1 MILEPTIQL
10 LTGSPYQSY
19 TYAYPHKTAY
29 RSLEPAVA
37 LQDVWQSEARDALF
51 LYIHIPFCE
60 MRCGFCN
67 LFTTVNAPESL
78 ERAYLQTLERQALRV
93 REALGDAKF
102 ARFAIGGG
110 TPTYLEPADLE
121 RLFVIAQKIYGLDLA
136 LTPTSVETSPATAT
150 ADRLEVL
157 KNYGVDRV
165 SIGVQ
170 SFIETEVHSV
180 GRSQDNPQ
188 VFEALKTIRNAGI
201 PILNIDLIYGLAFQ
215 TPAAWLESLNTALEW
230 QPEELFLYPLYVR
243 PKTGL
248 GNSKRSWDDQRL
260 ELYRLGRDFL
270 SSNGY
275 EQVSMRMF
283 RRKTAPQNSS
293 SINYD
298 CQNDGMVGLGC
309 GARSYTQN
317 LHYSSEYAVG
327 QTGVREILHDF
338 VQRSDASFDLASHG
352 FALDLLE
359 QQRRFSIQSLLQVSG
374 LDLSFY
380 RSRFQSDVFQ
390 DLPQLLEL
398 VADDLATQNQDSLK
412 LTATGLERSDA
423 IGPWLYS
430 SHAQQLMQGYQL
442 K

>member
-1 MILEPTIQL
+1 MLLEQSL
-10 LTGSPYQSY
+10 YQSY

-29 RSLEPAVA
+29 RTLEPAVW
-37 LQDVWQSEARDALF
+37 LRDVWANEARDALF

-67 LFTTVNAPESL
+67 LFTTVNAPQSL

-110 TPTYLEPADLE
+110 TPTYLEPVDLE
-121 RLFVIAQKIYGLDLA
+121 RLFTIAQNLYGIDLA
-136 LTPTSVETSPATAT
+136 STPTSVETSPATAS
-150 ADRLEVL
+150 ADRLEIL
-157 KNYGVDRV
+157 KKYGVDRV

-170 SFIETEVHSV
+170 SFIESEVHSV
-180 GRSQDNPQ
+180 GRTQQNAQ
-188 VFEALKTIRNAGI
+188 VFEAFRTIRSAGI

-215 TPAAWLESLNTALEW
+215 TPASWLQSLQTALEW
-230 QPEELFLYPLYVR
+230 QPEEMFLYPLYVR

-248 GNSKRSWDDQRL
+248 GNSKRSWDDARL

-270 SSNGY
+270 LANGY

-283 RRKTAPQNSS
+283 RRGTTPQTSS

-309 GARSYTQN
+309 GARSYSQN

-338 VQRSDASFDLASHG
+338 VARPDSSFDLASHG
-352 FALDLLE
+352 FKLDRLE
-359 QQRRFSIQSLLQVSG
+359 QQRRFTIQSLLQVSG
-374 LDLSFY
+374 LDLDFY
-380 RSRFQSDVFQ
+380 RARFQSDVFQ
-390 DLPQLLEL
+390 DLAQLLEL
-398 VADDLATQNQDSLK
+398 MPLEMATRNGNILK
-412 LTATGLERSDA
+412 LTALGLERSDA

-430 SHAQQLMQGYQL
+430 SHAQQLMQGYEL
-442 K
+442 R

>member
-1 MILEPTIQL
+1 MILE
-10 LTGSPYQSY
+10 SPYQSY

-29 RSLEPAVA
+29 RSLEPAMA
-37 LQDVWQSEARDALF
+37 LRDVWASEASDALF
-51 LYIHIPFCE
+51 LYMHIPFCE

-67 LFTTVNAPESL
+67 LFTTVNAPQSL
-78 ERAYLQTLERQALRV
+78 EQAYLHTLERQALRV
-93 REALGDAKF
+93 REALGDARF

-110 TPTYLEPADLE
+110 TPTYLEPSDLE
-121 RLFVIAQKIYGLDLA
+121 KLFVIADKLYGIDLA

-150 ADRLEVL
+150 SDRLEIL

-170 SFIETEVHSV
+170 SFVESEVHSV
-180 GRSQDNPQ
+180 GRTQQNAQ
-188 VFEALKTIRNAGI
+188 VFEAFKTIRSAGI

-215 TPAAWLESLNTALEW
+215 SPATWLQSLQTALEW

-243 PKTGL
+243 PLTGL

-270 SSNGY
+270 ITNGY

-283 RRKTAPQNSS
+283 RRNTAPQNSS
-293 SINYD
+293 SLNYD

-309 GARSYTQN
+309 GARSYTQS

-338 VQRSDASFDLASHG
+338 VERPDSGFDFASHG
-352 FALDLLE
+352 FVLDIFE
-359 QQRRFSIQSLLQVSG
+359 QQRRFVIQSLLQVSG
-374 LDLSFY
+374 LDLHFY
-380 RSRFQSDVFQ
+380 RSRFHTDVFQ

-398 VADDLATQNQDSLK
+398 TTLGFATLHKNYLK
-412 LTATGLERSDA
+412 LTPLGLERSDA

-430 SHAQQLMQGYQL
+430 SQAQHLMQGYQL

>member
-1 MILEPTIQL
+1 MILE
-10 LTGSPYQSY
+10 SPYQSY

-29 RSLEPAVA
+29 RSLEPAVS
-37 LQDVWQSEARDALF
+37 LRDVWANEARDALF

-67 LFTTVNAPESL
+67 LFTTVNAPQSL
-78 ERAYLQTLERQALRV
+78 ERSYLQTLERQAFRV

-110 TPTYLEPADLE
+110 TPTYLEPSDLE
-121 RLFVIAQKIYGLDLA
+121 RLFVIAQNIYGIDLA
-136 LTPTSVETSPATAT
+136 STPTSVETSPATAT
-150 ADRLEVL
+150 PDRLEIL
-157 KNYGVDRV
+157 RNYGVDRV

-170 SFIETEVHSV
+170 SFIESEVHSV
-180 GRSQDNPQ
+180 GRTQQNAQ
-188 VFEALKTIRNAGI
+188 VFEAFKTIRSAGI

-215 TPAAWLESLNTALEW
+215 TPASWLQSLQTALEW
-230 QPEELFLYPLYVR
+230 QPEEIFLYPLYVR

-248 GNSKRSWDDQRL
+248 GNSKRSWDDARL
-260 ELYRLGRDFL
+260 ELYQIGRDFL
-270 SSNGY
+270 TSNGY

-283 RRKTAPQNSS
+283 RRNTAPQTSS
-293 SINYD
+293 NINYD

-309 GARSYTQN
+309 GARSYTQS

-338 VQRSDASFDLASHG
+338 VQRPDSSFDLASHG
-352 FALDLLE
+352 FRLDLLE
-359 QQRRFSIQSLLQVSG
+359 QQRRFVIQSLLQVSG
-374 LDLSFY
+374 LDLRFY
-380 RSRFQSDVFQ
+380 RVRFQSDVFQ

-398 VADDLATQNQDSLK
+398 MPLGLATLNENVLK
-412 LTATGLERSDA
+412 LTALGLERSDA

-430 SHAQQLMQGYQL
+430 RHAQELMQGYKL
-442 K
+442 R

>member
-1 MILEPTIQL
+1 MMLLEQSL
-10 LTGSPYQSY
+10 YQSY

-29 RSLEPAVA
+29 RRLEPAVS
-37 LQDVWQSEARDALF
+37 LRDVWANEARDALF

-67 LFTTVNAPESL
+67 LFTTVNAPQSL
-78 ERAYLQTLERQALRV
+78 ERSYLQTLKRQALRV

-102 ARFAIGGG
+102 SRFAIGGG
-110 TPTYLEPADLE
+110 TPTYLEPSDLE
-121 RLFVIAQKIYGLDLA
+121 QLFVMAQNIYGIDLA
-136 LTPTSVETSPATAT
+136 VTPTSVETSPATAT

-157 KNYGVDRV
+157 KKYGVERV

-170 SFIETEVHSV
+170 SFIESEVHSV
-180 GRSQDNPQ
+180 GRTQDNAQ
-188 VFEALKTIRNAGI
+188 VFEAFKTIRSAGI

-215 TPAAWLESLNTALEW
+215 TPASWLQSLQTALEW

-248 GNSKRSWDDQRL
+248 GNSKRSWDDARL

-270 SSNGY
+270 VANGY
-275 EQVSMRMF
+275 KQVSMRMF
-283 RRKTAPQNSS
+283 RRFSTPQNSS

-309 GARSYTQN
+309 GARSYSQS

-338 VQRSDASFDLASHG
+338 VQRPDSSFDLASHG
-352 FALDLLE
+352 FRLDRLE
-359 QQRRFSIQSLLQVSG
+359 QQRRFTIQSLLQVSG
-374 LDLSFY
+374 LDLNFY

-390 DLPQLLEL
+390 DLAQLLEL
-398 VADDLATQNQDSLK
+398 MPLEMATRNEKVLK
-412 LTATGLERSDA
+412 LTALGLERSDA

-430 SHAQQLMQGYQL
+430 SHAQQLMQGYEL
-442 K
+442 R

>member
-1 MILEPTIQL
+1 MILEPSTQL
-10 LTGSPYQSY
+10 LTASPYQSY

-29 RSLEPAVA
+29 RSLEPAMA
-37 LQDVWQSEARDALF
+37 LKDVWANEARDALF

-67 LFTTVNAPESL
+67 LFTTVNAPQSL
-78 ERAYLQTLERQALRV
+78 ERSYLQTLERQALRV
-93 REALGDAKF
+93 LEALGDAKF

-121 RLFVIAQKIYGLDLA
+121 RLFVIAQKVYGIDLA
-136 LTPTSVETSPATAT
+136 STPTSVETSPATAS

-170 SFIETEVHSV
+170 SFIESEVHSV
-180 GRSQDNPQ
+180 GRTQQNTQ
-188 VFEALKTIRNAGI
+188 VFEAFKTIRSAGI

-215 TPAAWLESLNTALEW
+215 TPASWLQSLQTALEW

-248 GNSKRSWDDQRL
+248 GNSKRSWDDARL

-270 SSNGY
+270 ASNGY

-283 RRKTAPQNSS
+283 RRNTAPKNSS

-309 GARSYTQN
+309 GARSYSQN

-338 VQRSDASFDLASHG
+338 VQRPDSSFDLASHG
-352 FALDLLE
+352 FKLDRLE
-359 QQRRFSIQSLLQVSG
+359 QQRRFVIQSLLQVSG
-374 LDLSFY
+374 LDLHFY
-380 RSRFQSDVFQ
+380 RSRFDSDVFM
-390 DLPQLLEL
+390 DLAQLLEL
-398 VADDLATQNQDSLK
+398 MPLGFATLHEDSLK
-412 LTATGLERSDA
+412 LTAAGLERSDA

-430 SHAQQLMQGYQL
+430 SHAQHLMQGYEL
-442 K
+442 R

>member
-1 MILEPTIQL
+1 MILESRIQL

-29 RSLEPAVA
+29 RSLEPAVK
-37 LQDVWQSEARDALF
+37 LSDLWQSEARDALF

-67 LFTTVNAPESL
+67 LFTTVNAPQGL
-78 ERAYLQTLERQALRV
+78 EQAYLQTLERQALRV

-110 TPTYLEPADLE
+110 TPTYLEPSDLE
-121 RLFVIAQKIYGLDLA
+121 RLFVIAQTVYGIDLA
-136 LTPTSVETSPATAT
+136 RTPTSVETSPATAT
-150 ADRLEVL
+150 SDRLEVL

-170 SFIETEVHSV
+170 SFIESEVHSV
-180 GRSQDNPQ
+180 GRTQQNAQ
-188 VFEALKTIRNAGI
+188 VFQAFKTIRNAGI

-215 TPAAWLESLNTALEW
+215 TPASWLESLKSALEW

-243 PKTGL
+243 PLTGL
-248 GNSKRSWDDQRL
+248 GNSKRSWDDARL

-270 SSNGY
+270 MANGY
-275 EQVSMRMF
+275 GQVSMRMF
-283 RRKTAPQNSS
+283 RRSASPEHSG

-309 GARSYTQN
+309 GARSYTQS

-338 VQRSDASFDLASHG
+338 VQRPDSSFDLASHG
-352 FALDLLE
+352 FVLDLLE
-359 QQRRFSIQSLLQVSG
+359 QQRRFVIQSLLQVSG
-374 LDLSFY
+374 LDFGFY
-380 RSRFQSDVFQ
+380 RSRFGSDVLS

-398 VADDLATQNQDSLK
+398 VTLDLATRHKDSLK

-430 SHAQQLMQGYQL
+430 SQAQHLMQGYQL
-442 K
+442 R

>member
-1 MILEPTIQL
+1 MILEPL
-10 LTGSPYQSY
+10 VLSSPYQSY

-29 RSLEPAVA
+29 RSLEPAVK
-37 LQDVWQSEARDALF
+37 LSDLWQSEDQNALF

-67 LFTTVNAPESL
+67 LFTTVNAPQSL
-78 ERAYLQTLERQALRV
+78 EQAYLQTLERQALRV

-121 RLFVIAQKIYGLDLA
+121 RLFVIAQKMYGIDLA
-136 LTPTSVETSPATAT
+136 RTPTSVETSPATAT
-150 ADRLEVL
+150 SDRLEIL
-157 KNYGVDRV
+157 KKYGVDRV

-170 SFIETEVHSV
+170 SFIESEVHSV
-180 GRSQDNPQ
+180 GRTQQNAQ
-188 VFEALKTIRNAGI
+188 VFQAFETIRNARI

-215 TPAAWLESLNTALEW
+215 TPASWLESLKSALEW

-270 SSNGY
+270 TANGY

-283 RRKTAPQNSS
+283 RRNTNPQTSS

-309 GARSYTQN
+309 GARSYSQS

-338 VQRSDASFDLASHG
+338 VQRPDHSFDLASHG
-352 FALDLLE
+352 FKLDLLE
-359 QQRRFSIQSLLQVSG
+359 QQRRFVIQGLLQVSG
-374 LDLSFY
+374 LDLNFY

-398 VADDLATQNQDSLK
+398 VTFDLATRHKDSLK

-430 SHAQQLMQGYQL
+430 SQAQHLMQGYQL
-442 K
+442 R

>member
-1 MILEPTIQL
+1 MILEPL
-10 LTGSPYQSY
+10 VLSSPYQSY

-29 RSLEPAVA
+29 RSLEPAVK
-37 LQDVWQSEARDALF
+37 LSDLWQSEDQNALF

-67 LFTTVNAPESL
+67 LFTTVNAPQSL
-78 ERAYLQTLERQALRV
+78 EQAYLQTLERQALRV

-121 RLFVIAQKIYGLDLA
+121 RLFVIAQKMYGIDLA
-136 LTPTSVETSPATAT
+136 RTPTSVETSPATAT
-150 ADRLEVL
+150 SDRLEIL
-157 KNYGVDRV
+157 KKYGVDRV

-170 SFIETEVHSV
+170 SFIESEVHSV
-180 GRSQDNPQ
+180 GRTQQNAQ
-188 VFEALKTIRNAGI
+188 VFQAFETIRNARI

-215 TPAAWLESLNTALEW
+215 TPVSWLESLKSALEW

-270 SSNGY
+270 TANGY

-283 RRKTAPQNSS
+283 RRNTNPQTSS

-309 GARSYTQN
+309 GARSYTQS

-338 VQRSDASFDLASHG
+338 VQRPDHSFDLASHG
-352 FALDLLE
+352 FKLDLLE
-359 QQRRFSIQSLLQVSG
+359 QQRRFVIQGLLQVSG
-374 LDLSFY
+374 LDLNFY

-398 VADDLATQNQDSLK
+398 VTFDLATRHKDSLK

-430 SHAQQLMQGYQL
+430 SQAQHLMQGYQL
-442 K
+442 R

>member
-1 MILEPTIQL
+1 MILEPSTQL
-10 LTGSPYQSY
+10 LTASPYQSY

-29 RSLEPAVA
+29 RSLEPAMA
-37 LQDVWQSEARDALF
+37 LKDVWANEARDALF

-67 LFTTVNAPESL
+67 LFTTVNAPQSL

-93 REALGDAKF
+93 LEALGDAKF

-121 RLFVIAQKIYGLDLA
+121 RLFVIAQKVYGIDLA
-136 LTPTSVETSPATAT
+136 STPTSVETSPATAS

-170 SFIETEVHSV
+170 SFIESEVHSV
-180 GRSQDNPQ
+180 GRTQNNPQ
-188 VFEALKTIRNAGI
+188 VFEAFKTIRSAGI

-215 TPAAWLESLNTALEW
+215 TPASWLQSLQTALEW

-248 GNSKRSWDDQRL
+248 GNSKRSWDDARL

-270 SSNGY
+270 ASNGY

-283 RRKTAPQNSS
+283 RRNTAPKNSS

-309 GARSYTQN
+309 GARSYSQN

-338 VQRSDASFDLASHG
+338 VQRPDSSFDLASHG
-352 FALDLLE
+352 FKLDRLE
-359 QQRRFSIQSLLQVSG
+359 QQRRFVIQSLLQVSG
-374 LDLSFY
+374 LDLHFY
-380 RSRFQSDVFQ
+380 RSRFDSDVFM
-390 DLPQLLEL
+390 DLAQLLEL
-398 VADDLATQNQDSLK
+398 MPLGFATLHEDSLK
-412 LTATGLERSDA
+412 LTAAGLERSDA

-430 SHAQQLMQGYQL
+430 SHAQHLMQGYEL
-442 K
+442 R

>member
-1 MILEPTIQL
+1 MILEQ
-10 LTGSPYQSY
+10 SPYQSY

-29 RSLEPAVA
+29 RTLEPAVN
-37 LQDVWQSEARDALF
+37 LSDVWKSEARDALF

-78 ERAYLQTLERQALRV
+78 EQAYLQALERQALRV

-121 RLFVIAQKIYGLDLA
+121 QLFVIAQKMYGVDLA
-136 LTPTSVETSPATAT
+136 STPTSVETSPATAT
-150 ADRLEVL
+150 TDRLEVL

-170 SFIETEVHSV
+170 SFIESEVHSV
-180 GRSQDNPQ
+180 GRTQQNVQ
-188 VFEALKTIRNAGI
+188 VFEAFKTIRNAGI

-215 TPAAWLESLNTALEW
+215 TPLSWLQSLQTALEW

-243 PKTGL
+243 PLTGL
-248 GNSKRSWDDQRL
+248 GNTKRSWDDQRL

-270 SSNGY
+270 ITNGY

-283 RRKTAPQNSS
+283 RRQTAPQNSS

-298 CQNDGMVGLGC
+298 CQNDGMIGLGC
-309 GARSYTQN
+309 GARSYTQS

-338 VQRSDASFDLASHG
+338 VQRPDHSFDLASHG
-352 FALDLLE
+352 FVLDLLE
-359 QQRRFSIQSLLQVSG
+359 QQRRFVIQSLLQVSG
-374 LDLSFY
+374 LDVGFY
-380 RSRFQSDVFQ
+380 RSRFGSDVFT

-398 VADDLATQNQDSLK
+398 IPLGFATQHEDCLK
-412 LTATGLERSDA
+412 LTAAGLERSDT

-430 SHAQQLMQGYQL
+430 SQAQHLMQGYQL

>member
-1 MILEPTIQL
+1 MILEQSTQL
-10 LTGSPYQSY
+10 LTGSPYGSY

-29 RSLEPAVA
+29 RTLEPAVN
-37 LQDVWQSEARDALF
+37 LSDVWKSEARDALF

-67 LFTTVNAPESL
+67 LFTTVNAPQSL

-121 RLFVIAQKIYGLDLA
+121 RLFVIAQNIYGIDLA
-136 LTPTSVETSPATAT
+136 RTPTSVETSPATAT
-150 ADRLEVL
+150 TDRLEIL
-157 KNYGVDRV
+157 RNYGVDRV

-170 SFIETEVHSV
+170 SFIESEVHSV
-180 GRSQDNPQ
+180 GRNQNNPQ
-188 VFEALKTIRNAGI
+188 VFQAFETIRNAGI

-215 TPAAWLESLNTALEW
+215 TPASWLQSLQTALEW

-243 PKTGL
+243 PLTGL
-248 GNSKRSWDDQRL
+248 GNTKRSWDDQRL

-270 SSNGY
+270 MANGY

-283 RRKTAPQNSS
+283 CRNRSSQNST

-309 GARSYTQN
+309 GARSYTQS

-338 VQRSDASFDLASHG
+338 VQRPDHSFDLASHG
-352 FALDLLE
+352 FALDILE
-359 QQRRFSIQSLLQVSG
+359 QQRRFVIQSLLQVSG
-374 LDLSFY
+374 LDFGFY
-380 RSRFQSDVFQ
+380 RSRFGSDVFI

-398 VADDLATQNQDSLK
+398 VTHDLATQHEDSLK
-412 LTATGLERSDA
+412 LTAAGFERSDA

-430 SHAQQLMQGYQL
+430 SHAQHLMQGYQL

>member
-1 MILEPTIQL
+1 MILEQ
-10 LTGSPYQSY
+10 SPYQSY

-29 RSLEPAVA
+29 RSLEPAVS
-37 LQDVWQSEARDALF
+37 LQDVWAVEARDALF
-51 LYIHIPFCE
+51 LYFHIPFCE

-67 LFTTVNAPESL
+67 LFTTVNAPQSL

-110 TPTYLEPADLE
+110 TPTYLEPGDLE
-121 RLFVIAQKIYGLDLA
+121 RLFVIAQNIYGIDLA
-136 LTPTSVETSPATAT
+136 STPSSVETSPATAS
-150 ADRLEVL
+150 ADRLEIL

-170 SFIETEVHSV
+170 SFIESEVHSV
-180 GRSQDNPQ
+180 GRTQQNAQ
-188 VFEALKTIRNAGI
+188 VFQAFKTIRNAEI

-215 TPAAWLESLNTALEW
+215 TPASWLQSLQTALEW
-230 QPEELFLYPLYVR
+230 QPEEIFLYPLYVR

-248 GNSKRSWDDQRL
+248 GNSKRSWDDARL

-270 SSNGY
+270 AANGY

-283 RRKTAPQNSS
+283 RRSTAPQNS

-309 GARSYTQN
+309 GARSYSQS

-338 VQRSDASFDLASHG
+338 VQRPDSSFDFASHG
-352 FALDLLE
+352 FKLDRLE
-359 QQRRFSIQSLLQVSG
+359 QQRRFTIQSLLQVSG
-374 LDLSFY
+374 LDLNFY
-380 RSRFQSDVFQ
+380 RARFQTDVFQ
-390 DLPQLLEL
+390 DLAQLLEL
-398 VADDLATQNQDSLK
+398 MPLGLATRNEHHLK
-412 LTATGLERSDA
+412 LSALGLERSDA

-430 SHAQQLMQGYQL
+430 SHAQQLMQGYEL
-442 K
+442 R

>member
-1 MILEPTIQL
+1 ML
-10 LTGSPYQSY
+10 LSPYQSY

-29 RSLEPAVA
+29 RSLEPAVS
-37 LQDVWQSEARDALF
+37 LKDVWANDARDALF

-67 LFTTVNAPESL
+67 LFTTVNAPQSL
-78 ERAYLQTLERQALRV
+78 EQAYLQTLERQALRV

-110 TPTYLEPADLE
+110 TPTYLKPSDLE
-121 RLFVIAQKIYGLDLA
+121 RLFVMAQNIYGIDLA
-136 LTPTSVETSPATAT
+136 STPTSVETSPATAS

-170 SFIETEVHSV
+170 SFIESEVHSV
-180 GRSQDNPQ
+180 GRTQDNAQ
-188 VFEALKTIRNAGI
+188 VFEAFNTIRKANI

-215 TPAAWLESLNTALEW
+215 TPASWLQSLQTALEW

-248 GNSKRSWDDQRL
+248 GNSQRSWDDARL
-260 ELYRLGRDFL
+260 ELYRIGRDFL
-270 SSNGY
+270 IANGY

-283 RRKTAPQNSS
+283 RRFSTPQTSS
-293 SINYD
+293 SISYD

-309 GARSYTQN
+309 GARSYTQG

-338 VQRSDASFDLASHG
+338 VQRPESSFDLASHG
-352 FALDLLE
+352 FGLDQLE
-359 QQRRFSIQSLLQVSG
+359 QQRRFTIQSLLQVSG
-374 LDLSFY
+374 LDLHFY
-380 RSRFQSDVFQ
+380 RSRFGSDVFQ

-398 VADDLATQNQDSLK
+398 MPLEMATRNENVLK
-412 LTATGLERSDA
+412 LTVLGLERSDA

-430 SHAQQLMQGYQL
+430 SQAQLLMQGYEL
-442 K
+442 R

>member
-1 MILEPTIQL
+1 MILEPSTFS
-10 LTGSPYQSY
+10 SPYQSY

-29 RSLEPAVA
+29 RSLEPTVN
-37 LQDVWQSEARDALF
+37 LSDLWKSEARDALF

-78 ERAYLQTLERQALRV
+78 ERAYLRALERQAVRV

-121 RLFVIAQKIYGLDLA
+121 RLFVIAQKMYGIDLA

-170 SFIETEVHSV
+170 SFIESEVHSV
-180 GRSQDNPQ
+180 GRTQQNAQ
-188 VFEALKTIRNAGI
+188 VFRAFETIRNAGI

-215 TPAAWLESLNTALEW
+215 TPASWLQSLQTALEW

-243 PKTGL
+243 PLTGL
-248 GNSKRSWDDQRL
+248 GNTKYSWDDQRL

-270 SSNGY
+270 TSNGY

-283 RRKTAPQNSS
+283 RRNTSPENSS

-309 GARSYTQN
+309 GARSYSQN

-338 VQRSDASFDLASHG
+338 VQRPDHSFDLASHG
-352 FALDLLE
+352 FMLDLLE
-359 QQRRFSIQSLLQVSG
+359 QQRRFVIQSLLQVSG
-374 LDLSFY
+374 LDLNFY
-380 RSRFQSDVFQ
+380 RSRFQTDVFT

-398 VADDLATQNQDSLK
+398 MPLGLATRNENVLK
-412 LTATGLERSDA
+412 LTALGLERSDA

-430 SHAQQLMQGYQL
+430 SHAQHLMQGYQL

>member
-1 MILEPTIQL
+1 MMLKQ
-10 LTGSPYQSY
+10 SPYQSY

-29 RSLEPAVA
+29 RSLEPAVS
-37 LQDVWQSEARDALF
+37 LQDVWANEARDALF

-67 LFTTVNAPESL
+67 LFTTVNAPQSL
-78 ERAYLQTLERQALRV
+78 ERSYLQTLERQALRV
-93 REALGDAKF
+93 RETLGDAKF

-110 TPTYLEPADLE
+110 TPTYLEPGDLE
-121 RLFVIAQKIYGLDLA
+121 RLFAIAQNIYGIDLA
-136 LTPTSVETSPATAT
+136 RTPTSVETSPATAT

-170 SFIETEVHSV
+170 SFIESEVHSV
-180 GRSQDNPQ
+180 GRRQQNAQ
-188 VFEALKTIRNAGI
+188 VFEAFKTIRSARI

-215 TPAAWLESLNTALEW
+215 TPASWLQSLKTALEW

-243 PKTGL
+243 PLTGL
-248 GNSKRSWDDQRL
+248 GNTKRSWDDERL
-260 ELYRLGRDFL
+260 ELHRLGRDFL
-270 SSNGY
+270 AANGY

-283 RRKTAPQNSS
+283 CRKTAPQNSS

-309 GARSYTQN
+309 GARSYSQN

-338 VQRSDASFDLASHG
+338 VKRPDSSFDFASHG
-352 FALDLLE
+352 FKLDLLE
-359 QQRRFSIQSLLQVSG
+359 QQRRFVIQSLLQVSG
-374 LDLSFY
+374 LDLNFY
-380 RSRFQSDVFQ
+380 RSRFGSDVFQ
-390 DLPQLLEL
+390 DLAQLLEL
-398 VADDLATQNQDSLK
+398 MPLGFATRNENVLK
-412 LTATGLERSDA
+412 LTSAGLERSDA

-430 SHAQQLMQGYQL
+430 SQAQQLMQGYQL